1 MKKNQNHEIA
11 MSFGIIGLGRFG
23 TALAISLAE
32 AQKEV
37 IVVDKDEYRV
47 KELRQYTE
55 HAYVADDLNAE
66 TLEEIGIQNCDV
78 VVVCIGEKIDTS
90 ILTTMH
96 VVSMGV
102 PKVIAKAT
110 SYDQGAVL
118 KKIGAEVVYPE
129 RDMALRLAKRLIS
142 ASFLDYISLDDS
154 IEIRQIKVSERIVG
168 VSVEELEIRRKYGL
182 NIIALEHN
190 AMTDI
195 EIKPSYQFRS
205 GDVLVVIGKVD
216 NINRFVDNM

>member
-1 MKKNQNHEIA
+1 MKKNQNHDIA

-168 VSVEELEIRRKYGL
+168 SAESM
-182 NIIALEHN
+182 A
-190 AMTDI
+190 
-195 EIKPSYQFRS
+195 
-205 GDVLVVIGKVD
+205 
-216 NINRFVDNM
+216 

>member
-1 MKKNQNHEIA
+1 MKKNQNHDIA

-205 GDVLVVIGKVD
+205 GDVVVVIGKVD

>member
-1 MKKNQNHEIA
+1 MKKNQNHEMA

-37 IVVDKDEYRV
+37 IVVDRDECRV

-55 HAYVADDLNAE
+55 HAYVAEDLNME
-66 TLEEIGIQNCDV
+66 TLQEIGIQNCDV
-78 VVVCIGEKIDTS
+78 AVVCIGEKIDVS

-96 VVSMGV
+96 VLGLGV

-154 IEIRQIKVSERIVG
+154 IEIRQIKVTDKMVG
-168 VSVEELEIRRKYGL
+168 VSVEELEIRRKYSL
-182 NIIALEHN
+182 NIIAVEHN

-195 EIKPSYQFRS
+195 EIKPSYQFKS
-205 GDVLVVIGKVD
+205 GDILVVIGKVD
-216 NINRFVDNM
+216 NINRFVDNI